1 MSRSVCALHSPA
13 PLRKEDLVQKSFG
26 FLRDILGYELE
37 SAERYRR
44 FVSLVMVSL
53 VGDGRE
59 IETFLAHKMRDCD
72 VMANLDGSVLI
83 LMSETNRQG
92 AETAIER
99 YKKDDLNGYDPRFSL
114 VTFPKDGRG
123 VDTLFSVATRRLQ
136 KALGRDPGTVIAT
149 G

>member
-1 MSRSVCALHSPA
+1 M
-13 PLRKEDLVQKSFG
+13 QKTVG
-26 FLRDILGYELE
+26 FLREILGYEME

-44 FVSLVMVSL
+44 FISLVMVGS
-53 VGDGRE
+53 VSGGRK
-59 IETFLAHKMRDCD
+59 IETLLASKMRNCD

-99 YKKDDLNGYDPRFSL
+99 YKQQDFDDYDLRFSL
-114 VTFPKDGRG
+114 VTFPEDGRG
-123 VDTLFSVATRRLQ
+123 VDNFFSSATRRLQ
-136 KALGRDPGTVIAT
+136 KAFGGKPGSVMAT